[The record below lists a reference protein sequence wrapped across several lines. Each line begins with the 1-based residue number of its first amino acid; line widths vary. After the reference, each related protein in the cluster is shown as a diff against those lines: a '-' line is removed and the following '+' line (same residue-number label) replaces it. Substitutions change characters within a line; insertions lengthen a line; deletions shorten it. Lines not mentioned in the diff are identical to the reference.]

1 MFRVNIDPLGNY
13 VDDFAKLRYLRNK
26 TWTTYKEARDAVME
40 AVRKQ
45 NPQVTIYDELE
56 DDLVS
61 GEFEIDLYI
70 EDSSD
75 NFTCLSVGFFVLDTK
90 YD

>member
-1 MFRVNIDPLGNY
+1 MFKVNIDPLGNY
-13 VDDFAKLRYLRNK
+13 VDNFAKLRYLRNE
-26 TWTTYKEARDAVME
+26 TWPTYEEARDAVMN

-45 NPQVTIYDELE
+45 NPQVTIYDEL
-56 DDLVS
+56 DDSLVM

-70 EDSSD
+70 EDGSD
-75 NFTCLSVGFFVLDTK
+75 DHTCCSVGFFVLDMN

>member
-1 MFRVNIDPLGNY
+1 MFKVNIDPLGNY
-13 VDDFAKLRYLRNK
+13 VDNFAKLRYLRNE
-26 TWTTYKEARDAVME
+26 TWQTYEEARDAVMN

-45 NPQVTIYDELE
+45 NPQVTIYNEL
-56 DDLVS
+56 DDSLVM

-70 EDSSD
+70 EDGSD
-75 NFTCLSVGFFVLDTK
+75 DYTCRSVGFFVLNMK